1 MAGIRR
7 RDLLA
12 AAGSTAV
19 AWPLAVRAQQPVMP
33 VIGFLSTCSSDE
45 SAYLTAAFRRGLAET
60 GHIEGKNLAV
70 EYRWAEGQY
79 GRLPVLAAE
88 LVHQPV
94 AVLSAV
100 GGDASALAAKSAS
113 STIPIVFALGTD
125 PVKLGLVTTYN
136 RPGGNLTGVKVL
148 TNTLEPKR
156 LGFLRELVPGVQ
168 SLGVLLNPNNP
179 PGRAAVERH

>member
-1 MAGIRR
+1 M
-7 RDLLA
+7 
-12 AAGSTAV
+12 

-113 STIPIVFALGTD
+113 STD
-125 PVKLGLVTTYN
+125 PHCIRARN
-136 RPGGNLTGVKVL
+136 RPGQVRAGDD
-148 TNTLEPKR
+148 
-156 LGFLRELVPGVQ
+156 VQ
-168 SLGVLLNPNNP
+168 P
-179 PGRAAVERH
+179 PGRQPNRRQGFNQHT